1 MPSGYS
7 VEKDSSWKHV
17 HLQEIIGLDTK
28 EHKRA
33 LPNLQSTL
41 GAKDTSKL
49 VLFKTINYK
58 FLSKLNKSVKKRTF

>member
-17 HLQEIIGLDTK
+17 HLQEIIGLDLK
-28 EHKRA
+28 EHKRT

-41 GAKDTSKL
+41 GA
-49 VLFKTINYK
+49 
-58 FLSKLNKSVKKRTF
+58 